1 MKGKKSKE
9 KEKSR
14 FFEQKAYLSKS
25 ILIIYHSVLKFKNT
39 MIHWLEWSFA
49 ACVEQPGRDSVV
61 ISSLPLVD
69 TAAKWVRMLRYSS
82 HLSVQDWHFSFA
94 NKADARFL
102 LIQQTSSPGSFS

>member
-1 MKGKKSKE
+1 MKGNKSKE

-25 ILIIYHSVLKFKNT
+25 NLLIYHSVLKFKNT

-49 ACVEQPGRDSVV
+49 ACVEQPGRDRVV

-69 TAAKWVRMLRYSS
+69 TAAKWVRMLRMLRAS
-82 HLSVQDWHFSFA
+82 DFSFA

-102 LIQQTSSPGSFS
+102 LIQQTSSPGSFL

>member
-1 MKGKKSKE
+1 MKGNKSKE

-25 ILIIYHSVLKFKNT
+25 ILLIYHSVLKFKNT

-49 ACVEQPGRDSVV
+49 ACVEQPGRDRVV

-82 HLSVQDWHFSFA
+82 NLSVQ
-94 NKADARFL
+94 
-102 LIQQTSSPGSFS
+102 G